1 MSTQYLSVIKTGTKV
16 YSVPVFCNLPDNKAY
31 GILGVSKYLSSND
44 ISKYLNS
51 NDISIGLSH
60 ILAYYTLNSISIQ
73 KVGKPIVWI
82 LYLELK
88 PEYRNEMVTTEMAY
102 NFNRDLEYFMDGN
115 YPNIGYQ
122 GFNGLDPLLDSFI
135 LTISFPDKEEG

>member
-1 MSTQYLSVIKTGTKV
+1 MSTQYLAAIKTGTE
-16 YSVPVFCNLPDNKAY
+16 YILVPVSYNFPDNKAY
-31 GILGVSKYLSSND
+31 GILEISKYLSSND
-44 ISKYLNS
+44 ISM
-51 NDISIGLSH
+51 GLSH
-60 ILAYYTLNSISIQ
+60 ILTYYTLNSISVQ
-73 KVGKPIVWI
+73 KVDKPIVWN

-88 PEYRNEMVTTEMAY
+88 PEYKDEMVTTEMAY

-122 GFNGLDPLLDSFI
+122 SFNYQDHLLDSFI

>member
-1 MSTQYLSVIKTGTKV
+1 MSTQYLAAIKTGTNI
-16 YSVPVFCNLPDNKAY
+16 YSVPVSCNFPDNKAY
-31 GILGVSKYLSSND
+31 GILEIYKYLSSND
-44 ISKYLNS
+44 IST
-51 NDISIGLSH
+51 GLSH
-60 ILAYYTLNSISIQ
+60 ILTYYTLNSISVH
-73 KVGKPIVWI
+73 KVGKSIVWN

-88 PEYRNEMVTTEMAY
+88 PEYKDGMITIEMAY

-122 GFNGLDPLLDSFI
+122 SFNGLDPLLDSFI

>member
-1 MSTQYLSVIKTGTKV
+1 MSTQYLAAIKTGTKI
-16 YSVPVFCNLPDNKAY
+16 YSVPVSCNFSDNKAY
-31 GILGVSKYLSSND
+31 GILEISKYLS
-44 ISKYLNS
+44 S

-60 ILAYYTLNSISIQ
+60 ILTYYTLNSISVQ
-73 KVGKPIVWI
+73 KVGKPIVWN

-88 PEYRNEMVTTEMAY
+88 PEYKDGMITIEMAY

-115 YPNIGYQ
+115 YPNIGFQ
-122 GFNGLDPLLDSFI
+122 GFNGLEPLLDSFI

>member
-1 MSTQYLSVIKTGTKV
+1 M
-16 YSVPVFCNLPDNKAY
+16 
-31 GILGVSKYLSSND
+31 
-44 ISKYLNS
+44 
-51 NDISIGLSH
+51 GLSH
-60 ILAYYTLNSISIQ
+60 ILTYYTLNSISVQ
-73 KVGKPIVWI
+73 KVGKPIVWN

-88 PEYRNEMVTTEMAY
+88 PEYKDEMVTTEMAY

-122 GFNGLDPLLDSFI
+122 GFNYMDHLLDSFI

>member
-1 MSTQYLSVIKTGTKV
+1 MSTQYLAAIKTGTKI
-16 YSVPVFCNLPDNKAY
+16 YSVPVSCNFPDNKAY
-31 GILGVSKYLSSND
+31 GILEISKYLSSND
-44 ISKYLNS
+44 ISM
-51 NDISIGLSH
+51 GLSH
-60 ILAYYTLNSISIQ
+60 ILTYYTLNSISVQ
-73 KVGKPIVWI
+73 KVGKPIVWN

-88 PEYRNEMVTTEMAY
+88 PEYKDEMVTTEMAY

-122 GFNGLDPLLDSFI
+122 GFNYMDPLLDSFI